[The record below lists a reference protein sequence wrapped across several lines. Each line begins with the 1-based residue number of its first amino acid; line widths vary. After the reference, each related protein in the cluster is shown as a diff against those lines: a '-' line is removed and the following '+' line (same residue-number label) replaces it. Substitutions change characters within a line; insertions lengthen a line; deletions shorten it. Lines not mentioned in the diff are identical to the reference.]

1 MNEKVVWLACNPWS
15 QIKVFET
22 KPIRQ
27 KDRWKGIPNYA
38 MTIALNQMEMCG
50 FQLPRLTWEDEPV
63 ELKITLNYETTQ
75 NA

>member
-1 MNEKVVWLACNPWS
+1 MNNKVVWLACDQWS

-27 KDRWKGIPNYA
+27 KDRWKGIPNFA
-38 MTIALNQMEMCG
+38 MTIVLYQMEMCG
-50 FQLPRLTWEDEPV
+50 FQLPKLTWLDEPV